1 VPASPVGAGTL
12 SVSSPRHP
20 LLDVILLFT
29 RLGFTAFGG
38 PAAHVALI
46 ERECVQRRAWLSREQ
61 FLDLLGIANLIPG
74 PTSTELAM
82 HVGYHRAGW
91 LGLTA
96 AGVAF
101 IAPAALIVGLL
112 AALYVKG
119 ADVTLIRAVMLA
131 VQPVVLVV
139 VLDAILPLAR
149 TALKTPQMLVIGA
162 VSIVAVAV
170 GVPAIAVLLLAGLAS
185 LVTHRTALTAMIVTL
200 GAATIVAAQATS
212 APAPGG
218 WHVFGY
224 FVRTGSLLFGSGY
237 VLLPVLEHDLV
248 QHRAWLTSRQLVD
261 AIAVGQATPGP
272 VFTTATFVGYLMGGL
287 PFAIVATVGM
297 FLPAFI
303 CSALSA
309 PYVRRLRTWAVAQ
322 RFLAGV
328 NAAAVA
334 LIGWVLVSLG
344 REVLV
349 APLPM
354 IIVVV
359 AAALVFVARVN
370 SGWVLAGA
378 ALFGALMWGP
388 ASSGPG

>member
-1 VPASPVGAGTL
+1 MR
-12 SVSSPRHP
+12 SPRHP
-20 LLDVILLFT
+20 LLDVTLLFT
-29 RLGFTAFGG
+29 SLGFTAFGV

-46 ERECVQRRAWLSREQ
+46 ERECVRRRGWLTREQ

-91 LGLTA
+91 IGLAA

-119 ADVTLIRAVMLA
+119 ADISVVGAVMQA

-149 TALKTPQMLVIGA
+149 TALKTPQMMVIGGA
-162 VSIVAVAV
+162 SLVAVAA
-170 GVPAIAVLLLAGLAS
+170 GLPAIAVLLLAGLAS
-185 LVTHRTALTAMIVTL
+185 LVTHRTALAAMMVTV
-200 GAATIVAAQATS
+200 GAAATVAAQATS
-212 APAPGG
+212 ATSLPGG
-218 WHVFGY
+218 WDVFGY
-224 FVRTGSLLFGSGY
+224 FARTGSLLFGSGY

-248 QHRAWLTSRQLVD
+248 QQQGWLTGRQLVD

-272 VFTTATFVGYLMGGL
+272 VFTTATFVGYLLGGV
-287 PFAIVATVGM
+287 PFAVVATIGM

-309 PYVRRLRTWAVAQ
+309 PHVQRLRRFAPAQ

-344 REVLV
+344 RDVLV
-349 APLPM
+349 APLPLF
-354 IIVVV
+354 ILAV
-359 AAALVFVARVN
+359 AAALVFVARITP
-370 SGWVLAGA
+370 GFVLAGA
-378 ALFGALMWGP
+378 AVVGAVVSFTGV
-388 ASSGPG
+388 

>member
-1 VPASPVGAGTL
+1 MI
-12 SVSSPRHP
+12 SSPYP

-29 RLGFTAFGG
+29 RLGFTACGG

-46 ERECVQRRAWLSREQ
+46 ERECVRRRGWLTREQ
-61 FLDLLGIANLIPG
+61 FLDLLGIASLIPG

-91 LGLTA
+91 VGLAA

-112 AALYVKG
+112 AGLYVNG
-119 ADVTLIRAVMLA
+119 ADVTVVRAVMLA

-149 TALKTPQMLVIGA
+149 TALRTPAMIVIGGA
-162 VSIVAVAV
+162 ALAAVAAN
-170 GVPAIAVLLLAGLAS
+170 VPAIVVLLLAGVAS
-185 LVTHRTALTAMIVTL
+185 LVTHRAALAAMMVTV
-200 GAATIVAAQATS
+200 GAGAVVAAQAAS
-212 APAPGG
+212 APGG
-218 WHVFGY
+218 WDLFAY

-248 QHRAWLTSRQLVD
+248 QQREWLTVRQLVD

-272 VFTTATFVGYLMGGL
+272 VFTTATFVGYLIGGV
-287 PFAIVATVGM
+287 PFAVVATIGM

-309 PYVRRLRTWAVAQ
+309 PHVERLRTFAPAQ
-322 RFLAGV
+322 RFLGGV

-334 LIGWVLVSLG
+334 LIGWVLVTLG
-344 REVLV
+344 RDVLV
-349 APLPM
+349 APLP
-354 IIVVV
+354 V
-359 AAALVFVARVN
+359 AILAFAVLLVFLARVN
-370 SGWVLAGA
+370 PGLVLAGA
-378 ALFGALMWGP
+378 AATGVLLNLL
-388 ASSGPG
+388 SR

>member
-1 VPASPVGAGTL
+1 
-12 SVSSPRHP
+12 VSSPRHP

-46 ERECVQRRAWLSREQ
+46 ERECVRRRAWLTREQ

-91 LGLTA
+91 IGLAA

-119 ADVTLIRAVMLA
+119 ADVTVVRAVMQA

-149 TALKTPQMLVIGA
+149 IALRTPQMMVIGVA
-162 VSIVAVAV
+162 SLAAVAA
-170 GVPAIAVLLLAGLAS
+170 GLPAIAVLLLAGLAS
-185 LVTHRTALTAMIVTL
+185 LVTHRAALATILVTFGTAV
-200 GAATIVAAQATS
+200 IVAAQPISVPGA
-212 APAPGG
+212 GG
-218 WHVFGY
+218 WEVFGY
-224 FVRTGSLLFGSGY
+224 FARTGSLLFGSGY

-248 QHRAWLTSRQLVD
+248 QQRAWLTGRQLVD

-272 VFTTATFVGYLMGGL
+272 VFTTATFVGYLLGGV
-287 PFAIVATVGM
+287 PFAAVATVGM
-297 FLPAFI
+297 FLPAFV

-309 PYVRRLRTWAVAQ
+309 PYVQRLRAFAPAQ

-334 LIGWVLVSLG
+334 LIGWVLITLG
-344 REVLV
+344 RDVLV
-349 APLPM
+349 APLPLV
-354 IIVVV
+354 ILAV
-359 AAALVFVARVN
+359 AAVLVFLFRIN
-370 SGWVLAGA
+370 PGFVLAGA
-378 ALFGALMWGP
+378 ASAGVLLNVL
-388 ASSGPG
+388 SR

>member
-1 VPASPVGAGTL
+1 MN
-12 SVSSPRHP
+12 SPRHP

-46 ERECVQRRAWLSREQ
+46 ERECVRRRAWLTREQ

-91 LGLTA
+91 VGLTA
-96 AGVAF
+96 AGLAF

-119 ADVTLIRAVMLA
+119 ADVTVVRAVMLA

-139 VLDAILPLAR
+139 VLDAILPLAW
-149 TALKTPQMLVIGA
+149 TALRTPQMMVIGVA
-162 VSIVAVAV
+162 SLAAVAA

-185 LVTHRTALTAMIVTL
+185 LVTHRTALAALMATL
-200 GAATIVAAQATS
+200 GATAVVMAQAAS
-212 APAPGG
+212 EPGG
-218 WHVFGY
+218 WDVFAY

-272 VFTTATFVGYLMGGL
+272 VFTTATFVGYLLGGV
-287 PFAIVATVGM
+287 PFALVATVGM
-297 FLPAFI
+297 FLPAFV

-309 PYVRRLRTWAVAQ
+309 PYVPRLRTFAPAQ

-334 LIGWVLVSLG
+334 LIGWVLITLG
-344 REVLV
+344 RDVLV
-349 APLPM
+349 APLPLA
-354 IIVVV
+354 ILGV
-359 AAALVFVARVN
+359 AAALVFLVRIN
-370 SGWVLAGA
+370 PGFVLAGA
-378 ALFGALMWGP
+378 AIVGVV
-388 ASSGPG
+388 ASSVGL

>member
-1 VPASPVGAGTL
+1 MI
-12 SVSSPRHP
+12 SPRPP

-46 ERECVQRRAWLSREQ
+46 ERECVRRRAWLTREQ

-91 LGLTA
+91 IGLVA

-101 IAPAALIVGLL
+101 IGPAAMIVGLL

-119 ADVTLIRAVMLA
+119 ADVTVVRSVMLA

-149 TALKTPQMLVIGA
+149 TALRPPPMLVIGGA
-162 VSIVAVAV
+162 ALAAVAA
-170 GVPAIAVLLLAGLAS
+170 GIPALAVLLLAGLAS
-185 LVTHRTALTAMIVTL
+185 LVTHRAALTAMMVTL
-200 GAATIVAAQATS
+200 GPAAVVAAQS
-212 APAPGG
+212 MSAPGG
-218 WHVFGY
+218 REVFGY

-248 QHRAWLTSRQLVD
+248 QQRAWLTSRQLVD

-272 VFTTATFVGYLMGGL
+272 VFTTATFVGYLIGGV
-287 PFAIVATVGM
+287 PFAIVATIGM
-297 FLPAFI
+297 FVPAFI

-309 PYVRRLRTWAVAQ
+309 PHVRRLRTFAPAQ

-334 LIGWVLVSLG
+334 LIGWVLVTLG
-344 REVLV
+344 RDVLV
-349 APLPM
+349 APLP
-354 IIVVV
+354 IAILAFAVV
-359 AAALVFVARVN
+359 LVFLARVN
-370 SGWVLAGA
+370 PGLVLAGA
-378 ALFGALMWGP
+378 ASTGVLLNLL
-388 ASSGPG
+388 SR

>member
-1 VPASPVGAGTL
+1 M
-12 SVSSPRHP
+12 SSPRPP
-20 LLDVILLFT
+20 LLDVVLLFT

-46 ERECVQRRAWLSREQ
+46 ERECVRRREWLTREQ

-91 LGLTA
+91 IGLAA

-119 ADVTLIRAVMLA
+119 ADVTVVRTVMLA

-139 VLDAILPLAR
+139 VLDAIVPLAR
-149 TALKTPQMLVIGA
+149 TALRTAPMMVIGGA
-162 VSIVAVAV
+162 ALAAVAA
-170 GVPAIAVLLLAGLAS
+170 GVPALAVLLLAGLAS
-185 LVTHRTALTAMIVTL
+185 LVTHRAALTAMMVTL
-200 GAATIVAAQATS
+200 GAAAVVAAQATL
-212 APAPGG
+212 APGG
-218 WHVFGY
+218 WDLFGY

-248 QHRAWLTSRQLVD
+248 QQRAWLTGRQLVD

-272 VFTTATFVGYLMGGL
+272 VFTTATFVGYLIGGV
-287 PFAIVATVGM
+287 PFAIVATIGM
-297 FLPAFI
+297 FLPAFV

-309 PYVRRLRTWAVAQ
+309 PHVQRLRTFAPAQ

-334 LIGWVLVSLG
+334 LIGWVLITLG
-344 REVLV
+344 RDVLV
-349 APLPM
+349 APLP
-354 IIVVV
+354 IAVLAV
-359 AAALVFVARVN
+359 AFVLVFLARVTP
-370 SGWVLAGA
+370 GLVLAGA
-378 ALFGALMWGP
+378 ALTGP
-388 ASSGPG
+388 LLNVFLR

>member
-1 VPASPVGAGTL
+1 M
-12 SVSSPRHP
+12 SSPRPP
-20 LLDVILLFT
+20 LFDVILLFV

-46 ERECVQRRAWLSREQ
+46 ERECVRRRAWLTREQ

-91 LGLTA
+91 VGLAA
-96 AGVAF
+96 AGLAF
-101 IAPAALIVGLL
+101 IAPSALLVGLL
-112 AALYVKG
+112 AVLYVRG
-119 ADVTLIRAVMLA
+119 ADLTVVQSVLLA

-149 TALKTPQMLVIGA
+149 TALSTPQTAVIGLA
-162 VSIVAVAV
+162 SLAAVAA
-170 GVPAIAVLLLAGLAS
+170 GVPAIAVLLLAGVAS
-185 LVTHRTALTAMIVTL
+185 LVAHRAALVAMIVTI
-200 GAATIVAAQATS
+200 GTAAIVAAQSTS
-212 APAPGG
+212 APGG
-218 WHVFGY
+218 WDVFRY
-224 FVRTGSLLFGSGY
+224 FARTGSLLFGSGY

-248 QHRAWLTSRQLVD
+248 QQRAWLTSRQLVD

-272 VFTTATFVGYLMGGL
+272 VFTTATFVGYLVGGV
-287 PFAIVATVGM
+287 PFAVVATVGM
-297 FLPAFI
+297 FLPAFV

-309 PYVRRLRTWAVAQ
+309 PHVRRLRTFAPAQ

-334 LIGWVLVSLG
+334 LIAWVLITIG

-349 APLPM
+349 APLPL
-354 IIVVV
+354 IIAAV
-359 AAALVFVARVN
+359 AAGLVFVGRVN
-370 SGWVLAGA
+370 PGFVLAGA
-378 ALFGALMWGP
+378 AVVGVLTSLAAG
-388 ASSGPG
+388 

>member
-1 VPASPVGAGTL
+1 
-12 SVSSPRHP
+12 VSSSRHP
-20 LLDVILLFT
+20 LLEVILLFT

-46 ERECVQRRAWLSREQ
+46 ERECVRRRSWLTREQ

-91 LGLTA
+91 IGLAA

-101 IAPAALIVGLL
+101 IAPAALVVGLL

-119 ADVTLIRAVMLA
+119 ADVTVVRAVMLA

-139 VLDAILPLAR
+139 VLDAIVPLAK
-149 TALKTPQMLVIGA
+149 TALRTPPMMVIGVA
-162 VSIVAVAV
+162 CLAAVAA

-185 LVTHRTALTAMIVTL
+185 LVTHRAALTALWLAV
-200 GAATIVAAQATS
+200 GAAASVSAQET
-212 APAPGG
+212 APGG
-218 WHVFGY
+218 WDLFGY

-248 QHRAWLTSRQLVD
+248 QQRAWLTGRQLVD
-261 AIAVGQATPGP
+261 AVAVGQATPGP
-272 VFTTATFVGYLMGGL
+272 VFTTATFIGYLIGGV
-287 PFAIVATVGM
+287 PFAVAATIGM
-297 FLPAFI
+297 FLPAFL

-309 PYVRRLRTWAVAQ
+309 PHVQRLRTFAPAQ

-328 NAAAVA
+328 NAAGVA
-334 LIGWVLVSLG
+334 LIGWVLISLG

-349 APLPM
+349 GPLPL

-359 AAALVFVARVN
+359 AAFLVFRARTN
-370 SGWVLAGA
+370 PGYVLAGA
-378 ALFGALMWGP
+378 ALTGALLNVL
-388 ASSGPG
+388 SH